1 MGTALAL
8 SVERRVVKGVD
19 AWEIDKSML
28 IRGSIIALLDLTII
42 SLGSG
47 HWNFG
52 VLYAIGLTFL
62 PSNSAFWHMPTVRGW
77 YLAPECQSS

>member
-28 IRGSIIALLDLTII
+28 IRGSIIAFSI
-42 SLGSG
+42 
-47 HWNFG
+47 
-52 VLYAIGLTFL
+52 
-62 PSNSAFWHMPTVRGW
+62 
-77 YLAPECQSS
+77 